1 MPLIVITGLPSSG
14 KSTRAE
20 QLRKLFEDRGK
31 TVHLVSEWQCV
42 QLAGYDKNEYFNDS
56 QKEKLVRSNV
66 KSEALRLLNK
76 DDLVIID
83 GANYIKGYRYEI
95 FCASKSTRTTQCTI
109 YCANT
114 KDQCWAF
121 NELRRDKTEKYHK
134 DIFEALC
141 LRYEE
146 PLHNNRWD
154 SPLFTVFPEEEL
166 DEDNI
171 HRATYATRALVPN
184 LSTQN
189 PPLSSTNFLF
199 EMDKTT
205 QDVINQIL
213 SARKLGL
220 IESVKIA
227 GAGTIPVEVPSDM
240 NASQLYRLRRQFL
253 NYIKLHTTAAVTID
267 TIPSM
272 FVQFLNANC
281 K

>member
-14 KSTRAE
+14 KSTRAA
-20 QLRKLFEDRGK
+20 QLRKLFEDYGK
-31 TVHLVSEWQCV
+31 TVHLISEWQCV
-42 QLAGYDKNEYFNDS
+42 QLAGYSKNEYFDDP
-56 QKEKLVRSNV
+56 QKEKLIRSNV

-95 FCASKSTRTTQCTI
+95 FCASKSSRTTQCTV

-114 KDQCWAF
+114 KEQSWAF
-121 NELRRDKTEKYHK
+121 NELRRDETEKYHE
-134 DIFEALC
+134 DIFKALC

-146 PLHNNRWD
+146 PQHNNRWD
-154 SPLFTVFPEEEL
+154 SPLFTVFPEDEL
-166 DEDNI
+166 GKDDI
-171 HRATYATRALVPN
+171 FKAIYSTKALIPN

-213 SARKLGL
+213 SARKIGL
-220 IESVKIA
+220 TGSVRIS
-227 GAGTIPVEVPSDM
+227 GAGNVPAEVPSEM
-240 NASQLYRLRRQFL
+240 NASQLNRHRRQFL
-253 NYIKLHTTAAVTID
+253 NYMKLHTTASITVD
-267 TIPSM
+267 KIPSM